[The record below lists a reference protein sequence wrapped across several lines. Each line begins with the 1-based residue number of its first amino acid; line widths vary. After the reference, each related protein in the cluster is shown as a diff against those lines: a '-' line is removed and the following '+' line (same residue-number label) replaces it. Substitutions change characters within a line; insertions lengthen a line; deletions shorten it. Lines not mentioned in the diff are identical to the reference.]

1 MTLVNEDTSGDE
13 EDEEDEEDA
22 CNRLTYGQ
30 TALNELLAM
39 RKGAPGQCGR
49 KYGQRFG

>member
-1 MTLVNEDTSGDE
+1 MTLVNEDTSGA
-13 EDEEDEEDA
+13 EEDEEDA